1 MLTPLIIRTLAFVL
15 ILFAGMLVPTL
26 AVSLFYVDGELYSWL
41 ELMIMTGVT
50 GLVLLL
56 MARGKQDRLR
66 NRDGFIIVVG
76 LWIIV
81 SLLGALPFWWL
92 LDVTAA
98 DAVFESA
105 SGFTT
110 TGATVLSGL
119 DQMPKS
125 MLFFRQMTQWLGGI
139 GFIVSAVA
147 LFPLLRIGGMQL
159 LKAETPGPVKGD
171 KLAPRISQT
180 AMLMWRIYL
189 FITVACALCYWLAGM
204 TVFDAITHSFST
216 VSTGGYSTHDASFAH
231 FGDPAIELIAVI
243 FMLLGGI
250 SFNLHYFVWRDVS
263 IMHYFKSLEVRSF
276 LTVISVVTLYI
287 SLVLWL
293 SGRNTGIGEAVRLAL
308 FQTVSVS
315 TNTGYGTQDFS
326 IWPLNLPVLLI
337 LISCIGGC
345 AGSTSGG
352 IKVVRFNILIRQAA
366 IEIGRLIHSQLVRP
380 LKVDQRVIPDR
391 VIQGVW
397 GFFGVYV
404 TTYAVALLALTGSG
418 MDQITAFGAVASC
431 MNNLGPGLGEVGTSF
446 ASVPDSQLWLFSLVM
461 LLGRLEIFP
470 FLILLSRAFWRE

>member
-1 MLTPLIIRTLAFVL
+1 MLTPLIIRTLGFVL

-41 ELMIMTGVT
+41 ELMIMTGLT

-56 MARGKQDRLR
+56 IARGKKGRLR

-81 SLLGALPFWWL
+81 SRLGALPFWWL

-139 GFIVSAVA
+139 GVIVSAVA

-159 LKAETPGPVKGD
+159 LKTETPGPVKGD
-171 KLAPRISQT
+171 KLAPRVSQT
-180 AMLMWRIYL
+180 AILLWHIYL
-189 FITVACALCYWLAGM
+189 FMTAACALFHWLAGM

-231 FGDPAIELIAVI
+231 FGDPAVELIAVI
-243 FMLLGGI
+243 FMALGGI

-263 IMHYFKSLEVRSF
+263 IIHYFKSLEVRNF
-276 LTVISVVTLYI
+276 LALILLVTFYI
-287 SLVLWL
+287 ALIIWL
-293 SGRNTGIGEAVRLAL
+293 SGWNTEAANAIRLAL
-308 FQTVSVS
+308 FQTVSVI
-315 TNTGYGTQDFS
+315 TTTGYGTEDFS
-326 IWPLNLPVLLI
+326 QWPLNLPILLI
-337 LISCIGGC
+337 FISCIGGC
-345 AGSTSGG
+345 AASTSGG
-352 IKVVRFNILIRQAA
+352 IKMVRFTILVRQAA
-366 IEIGRLIHSQLVRP
+366 IEIRHLIHSQLIRP
-380 LKVDQRVIPDR
+380 LKLDQRVIPDR
-391 VIQGVW
+391 VIQGIW

-404 TTYAVALLALTGSG
+404 ITFAVAVLALTGSG
-418 MDQITAFGAVASC
+418 MDHVTAFGAVASC
-431 MNNLGPGLGEVGTSF
+431 MNNLGPGLGEVATSF
-446 ASVPDSQLWLFSLVM
+446 ASVPDSQLWLLSLLM

-470 FLILLSRAFWRE
+470 FLILLSRAFWHE